1 MLIGKMTCR
10 RHSRQGVRLQDRLI
24 LMEISTGT
32 YKDIEAI
39 TGFQIAMALESE
51 GTILDSE
58 RVHNGVTAVME
69 DDSKGTYI
77 VAKIEGR
84 PVASLMITREWSDW
98 NNGWYWWIQS
108 VYVMPEHRG
117 QGIFRAMYT
126 KVIEMAK
133 EKNIAQVRLYVDRHN
148 TNAQT
153 VYQKLGM
160 EECHYLMY
168 ETSTD

>member
-1 MLIGKMTCR
+1 
-10 RHSRQGVRLQDRLI
+10 
-24 LMEISTGT
+24 MEISIGT
-32 YKDIEAI
+32 YNDIEAI

-51 GTILDSE
+51 GTVLDPE
-58 RVHNGVTAVME
+58 KVHNGVTAVME
-69 DDSKGTYI
+69 DESKGTYI
-77 VAKIEGR
+77 VARIEGR

-108 VYVMPEHRG
+108 VYVMPEYRCK
-117 QGIFRAMYT
+117 GIFKAMYT

-133 EKNIAQVRLYVDRHN
+133 EQNIAQVRLYVDRYN
-148 TNAQT
+148 TNAQK

-168 ETSTD
+168 ETTIEGSD

>member
-1 MLIGKMTCR
+1 
-10 RHSRQGVRLQDRLI
+10 
-24 LMEISTGT
+24 MEISTGT
-32 YKDIEAI
+32 YNDIEAI

-51 GTILDSE
+51 GTVLDAE
-58 RVHNGVTAVME
+58 RVRKGVAAVME
-69 DDSKGTYI
+69 DGSKGIYI
-77 VAKIEGR
+77 IARIEDR

-126 KVIEMAK
+126 KVIEMANDQ
-133 EKNIAQVRLYVDRHN
+133 NIAQVRLYVDRHN
-148 TNAQT
+148 TNAQK

-168 ETSTD
+168 EISTH

>member
-1 MLIGKMTCR
+1 
-10 RHSRQGVRLQDRLI
+10 
-24 LMEISTGT
+24 MEISTGT
-32 YKDIEAI
+32 YNDIEAI

-51 GTILDSE
+51 GTVLDSE

-69 DDSKGTYI
+69 DGSKGIYI
-77 VAKIEGR
+77 IARIEDR

-126 KVIEMAK
+126 KVIEMANDQ
-133 EKNIAQVRLYVDRHN
+133 NIAQVRLYVDRHN
-148 TNAQT
+148 TNAQK

-168 ETSTD
+168 EISTH

>member
-1 MLIGKMTCR
+1 
-10 RHSRQGVRLQDRLI
+10 
-24 LMEISTGT
+24 MEISTGT
-32 YKDIEAI
+32 YNDIEAI

-69 DDSKGTYI
+69 DESKGTYI
-77 VAKIEGR
+77 IARTEDR
-84 PVASLMITREWSDW
+84 PIASLMITREWSDL

-108 VYVMPEHRG
+108 VYVIPEYRG
-117 QGIFRAMYT
+117 QSIFRAMYT

-133 EKNIAQVRLYVDRHN
+133 EQNIAQVRLYVDRYN
-148 TNAQT
+148 TNAQK

-168 ETSTD
+168 EASVNA

>member
-1 MLIGKMTCR
+1 
-10 RHSRQGVRLQDRLI
+10 
-24 LMEISTGT
+24 MEISTGT
-32 YKDIEAI
+32 YNDIDAI
-39 TGFQIAMALESE
+39 IGFQIAMALESE
-51 GTILDSE
+51 GTVLNSE
-58 RVHNGVTAVME
+58 KVRNGVTAVME
-69 DDSKGTYI
+69 DESKGTYI
-77 VAKIEGR
+77 VARIEGR

-133 EKNIAQVRLYVDRHN
+133 EQKIAQARLYVDRHN
-148 TNAQT
+148 TNAQK

-160 EECHYLMY
+160 EECNYLMY
-168 ETSTD
+168 EN

>member
-1 MLIGKMTCR
+1 
-10 RHSRQGVRLQDRLI
+10 
-24 LMEISTGT
+24 MEISTGT
-32 YKDIEAI
+32 YNDIEAI

-51 GTILDSE
+51 GTVLDVE
-58 RVHNGVTAVME
+58 RVRKGVAAVME
-69 DDSKGTYI
+69 DESKGTYI
-77 VAKIEGR
+77 VARIEGR

-98 NNGWYWWIQS
+98 NNGRYWWIQS

-126 KVIEMAK
+126 KVIELANDQ
-133 EKNIAQVRLYVDRHN
+133 NIAQVRLYVDRHN
-148 TNAQT
+148 THAQK

-168 ETSTD
+168 EISTH

>member
-1 MLIGKMTCR
+1 
-10 RHSRQGVRLQDRLI
+10 
-24 LMEISTGT
+24 MEISTGT

-51 GTILDSE
+51 GTVLNPE

-69 DDSKGTYI
+69 DESKGTYI
-77 VAKIEGR
+77 IAKVEDI

-108 VYVMPEHRG
+108 VYVIPEHRG

-133 EKNIAQVRLYVDRHN
+133 EQNIAQVRLYVDRHN
-148 TNAQT
+148 TNAQQ

-168 ETSTD
+168 EKSVES

>member
-1 MLIGKMTCR
+1 
-10 RHSRQGVRLQDRLI
+10 
-24 LMEISTGT
+24 MEISIGK
-32 YKDIEAI
+32 YEDIEAI

-51 GTILDSE
+51 GAVLDSE

-69 DDSKGTYI
+69 DGSKGTYI
-77 VAKIEGR
+77 VARIEGR

-108 VYVMPEHRG
+108 VYVMPEYRG

-126 KVIEMAK
+126 KVIELAK
-133 EKNIAQVRLYVDRHN
+133 EQKIAQVRLYVDRHN
-148 TNAQT
+148 TNAQK

-168 ETSTD
+168 EASVNA

>member
-1 MLIGKMTCR
+1 
-10 RHSRQGVRLQDRLI
+10 
-24 LMEISTGT
+24 MEISTGT
-32 YKDIEAI
+32 YNDIEAI

-51 GTILDSE
+51 GTVLDEE
-58 RVHNGVTAVME
+58 RVLKGVAAVME
-69 DDSKGTYI
+69 DGSKGIYI
-77 VAKIEGR
+77 IARIEDR

-133 EKNIAQVRLYVDRHN
+133 EQNIAQVRLYVDRHN
-148 TNAQT
+148 TNAQK

-168 ETSTD
+168 EISTH

>member
-1 MLIGKMTCR
+1 
-10 RHSRQGVRLQDRLI
+10 
-24 LMEISTGT
+24 MEISTGT
-32 YKDIEAI
+32 YNDIEAI

-51 GTILDSE
+51 GTVLDAE
-58 RVHNGVTAVME
+58 KVRNGVTAVME
-69 DDSKGTYI
+69 DESKGTYI
-77 VAKIEGR
+77 VARTEDR

-108 VYVMPEHRG
+108 VYVMPEYRG

-126 KVIEMAK
+126 KVIELAK
-133 EKNIAQVRLYVDRHN
+133 EQKIAQVRLYVDRQN
-148 TNAQT
+148 TNAQE

-168 ETSTD
+168 ETTVEV

>member
-1 MLIGKMTCR
+1 M
-10 RHSRQGVRLQDRLI
+10 V
-24 LMEISTGT
+24 ISTGT
-32 YKDIEAI
+32 YNDIEAI

-51 GTILDSE
+51 GTVLDAE
-58 RVHNGVTAVME
+58 RVRKGVAAVME
-69 DDSKGTYI
+69 DGSKGIYI
-77 VAKIEGR
+77 IARIEDR

-126 KVIEMAK
+126 IVIEMANDQ
-133 EKNIAQVRLYVDRHN
+133 NIAQVRLYVDRHN
-148 TNAQT
+148 TNAQK

-168 ETSTD
+168 EISTH

>member
-1 MLIGKMTCR
+1 
-10 RHSRQGVRLQDRLI
+10 
-24 LMEISTGT
+24 MEISTGA
-32 YKDIEAI
+32 YNDIEAI

-58 RVHNGVTAVME
+58 RIHNGVTAVME

-77 VAKIEGR
+77 VARIKGR

-126 KVIEMAK
+126 TVIEMAK
-133 EKNIAQVRLYVDRHN
+133 EQKIAHVRLYVDRHN
-148 TNAQT
+148 TNAQK

-160 EECHYLMY
+160 EECNYLMY
-168 ETSTD
+168 EN

>member
-1 MLIGKMTCR
+1 
-10 RHSRQGVRLQDRLI
+10 
-24 LMEISTGT
+24 MEISTGT
-32 YKDIEAI
+32 YNDIEAI

-51 GTILDSE
+51 GTVLDAE
-58 RVHNGVTAVME
+58 RVRKGVAAVME
-69 DDSKGTYI
+69 DGSKGIYI
-77 VAKIEGR
+77 IARIEDR

-133 EKNIAQVRLYVDRHN
+133 EQKIAQVRLYVDRYN
-148 TNAQT
+148 TNAQK
-153 VYQKLGM
+153 VYHKLGM
-160 EECHYLMY
+160 DECHYLMY
-168 ETSTD
+168 EATVDA

>member
-1 MLIGKMTCR
+1 MSQPDII
-10 RHSRQGVRLQDRLI
+10 SQDSLRF
-24 LMEISTGT
+24 MKISIGT
-32 YKDIEAI
+32 YNDIEAI
-39 TGFQIAMALESE
+39 TGFQTAMALESE
-51 GTILDSE
+51 GIILDPE

-69 DDSKGTYI
+69 DRSKGIYL
-77 VAKIEGR
+77 VARTEGS

-108 VYVMPEHRG
+108 VYVMPEYRG
-117 QGIFRAMYT
+117 KGIFRAMYT

-133 EKNIAQVRLYVDRHN
+133 EQNITQVRLYVDRHN
-148 TNAQT
+148 TNAQK

-168 ETSTD
+168 ETIV

>member
-1 MLIGKMTCR
+1 
-10 RHSRQGVRLQDRLI
+10 
-24 LMEISTGT
+24 MEISTGT
-32 YKDIEAI
+32 YNDIEAI

-51 GTILDSE
+51 GTVLDAE
-58 RVHNGVTAVME
+58 RVRKGVAAVME
-69 DDSKGTYI
+69 DGCKGIYI
-77 VAKIEGR
+77 IARFEDR

-117 QGIFRAMYT
+117 QGVFRAMYT
-126 KVIEMAK
+126 KVIEMANDQ
-133 EKNIAQVRLYVDRHN
+133 NIAQVRLYVDRHN
-148 TNAQT
+148 TNAQK

-168 ETSTD
+168 EISTH

>member
-1 MLIGKMTCR
+1 
-10 RHSRQGVRLQDRLI
+10 
-24 LMEISTGT
+24 MEISIGT
-32 YKDIEAI
+32 YNDIEAI

-51 GTILDSE
+51 GTVLDPE
-58 RVHNGVTAVME
+58 KVHNGVTAVME
-69 DDSKGTYI
+69 DESKGRYI
-77 VAKIEGR
+77 IARTEDR

-108 VYVMPEHRG
+108 VYVMPEYRCK
-117 QGIFRAMYT
+117 GIFKAMYT

-133 EKNIAQVRLYVDRHN
+133 EQNIAQVRLYVDRYN
-148 TNAQT
+148 TNAQK

-168 ETSTD
+168 ETTIEGSD

>member
-1 MLIGKMTCR
+1 
-10 RHSRQGVRLQDRLI
+10 
-24 LMEISTGT
+24 MEISIGT
-32 YKDIEAI
+32 YNDKEAI

-69 DDSKGTYI
+69 DESKGTYI
-77 VAKIEGR
+77 VARIEGR

-108 VYVMPEHRG
+108 VYVMQEYRCK
-117 QGIFRAMYT
+117 GIFKAMYT

-133 EKNIAQVRLYVDRHN
+133 EQNIAQVRLYVDRHN
-148 TNAQT
+148 TNAQK

-168 ETSTD
+168 ETIV

>member
-1 MLIGKMTCR
+1 
-10 RHSRQGVRLQDRLI
+10 
-24 LMEISTGT
+24 MEISIGT
-32 YKDIEAI
+32 YNDIEAI

-69 DDSKGTYI
+69 DESKGTYI
-77 VAKIEGR
+77 VASIEGR

-108 VYVMPEHRG
+108 VYVMSEYRG
-117 QGIFRAMYT
+117 KGIFKAMYI

-133 EKNIAQVRLYVDRHN
+133 EQNVAQVRLYVDRHN
-148 TNAQT
+148 TTAQK

-160 EECHYLMY
+160 EECHYLLY
-168 ETSTD
+168 ESTLEV